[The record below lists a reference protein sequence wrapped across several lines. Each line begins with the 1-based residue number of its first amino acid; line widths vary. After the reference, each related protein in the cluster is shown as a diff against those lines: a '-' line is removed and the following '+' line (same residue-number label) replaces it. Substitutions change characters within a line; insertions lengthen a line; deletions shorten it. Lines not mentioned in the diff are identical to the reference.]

1 MLAAYRYNI
10 LREKTAHT
18 WRDEKKIGSPQLRA
32 SIWAVG
38 GGKGG
43 VGKSLMT
50 SSFGILLSRLGK
62 KVLLV
67 DADLGAANL
76 HTFVGTE
83 GGMLSI
89 SGFLRG
95 TISSIEDLIS
105 RTPIPNLELISG
117 AKDPLDAA
125 DFNGNGLIRLK
136 EALKKIGYDY
146 ILLDIGPGTS
156 STMLDM
162 FLLSDEGIVITT
174 PEPTSIENTYRFLK
188 CLFMRRIKKAL
199 DMQNNA
205 KLKELVQK
213 ILNNQRPQQ
222 LRTFA
227 NIFEEVIQMDFAGGQ
242 MLKTVMRDIR
252 LSIIVNQIKKS
263 DDREIGPSMEM
274 SCYHYF
280 GSEIRYLGHITYED
294 CVVDS
299 IRARK
304 PFTVYYNDSMTAK
317 TIEACMSMLVNKK

>member
-1 MLAAYRYNI
+1 MLAAYRYNT
-10 LREKTAHT
+10 LREKTDHA
-18 WRDEKKIGSPQLRA
+18 WRDENRIGSHQLRA

-43 VGKSLMT
+43 VGKSLLA

-67 DADLGAANL
+67 DTDLGAANL

-83 GGMLSI
+83 GGRLSI

-95 TISSIEDLIS
+95 TILSIEDLIS

-125 DFNGNGLIRLK
+125 DFNGNGLLRLK

-156 STMLDM
+156 STMLDL

-213 ILNNQRPQQ
+213 ILNNQKPQQ

-227 NIFEEVIQMDFAGGQ
+227 NIFEEVIQMDFEGGQ

-280 GSEIRYLGHITYED
+280 GSEIRYLGHIAYED

-317 TIEACMSMLVNKK
+317 TIEACMSKLVNKK

>member
-1 MLAAYRYNI
+1 M
-10 LREKTAHT
+10 
-18 WRDEKKIGSPQLRA
+18 
-32 SIWAVG
+32 
-38 GGKGG
+38 
-43 VGKSLMT
+43 GKSLIT

-76 HTFVGTE
+76 HTFVGTD
-83 GGMLSI
+83 GGRLSI

-105 RTPIPNLELISG
+105 MTPIPNLELISG

-125 DFNGNGLIRLK
+125 DFNGNNFIKLK
-136 EALKKIGYDY
+136 EALRKTSCDY

-156 STMLDM
+156 SNTLDL
-162 FLLSDEGIVITT
+162 FLLADEGIVITT

-188 CLFMRRIKKAL
+188 CLFMRRIKRVL
-199 DMQNNA
+199 DIQTNA

-213 ILNNQRPQQ
+213 ILSNQKPQQ
-222 LRTFA
+222 LKTFA
-227 NIFEEVIQMDFAGGQ
+227 NIFEEVTQQDFTGGQ
-242 MLKTVMRDIR
+242 MLRSIMRDTRI
-252 LSIIVNQIKKS
+252 SIIVNQIRKPE
-263 DDREIGPSMEM
+263 DEEIGPSMEM

-280 GSEIRYLGHITYED
+280 GFEIKHLGHIVYED

-299 IRARK
+299 IKARK
-304 PFTVYYNDSMTAK
+304 PFTVFYNNSVTAK
-317 TIEACMSMLVNKK
+317 TIEACMSGLVNKK